1 MTVYFYKAT
10 DPSGKCVEGDVEAPD
25 YQRAVKAIQRLNYF
39 PIQVSEGKTGK
50 SRLPLDFKLPTNV
63 EWFNGI
69 SNKELMTL
77 THQLATLVDSGL
89 TLDQSLSSLVKLAD
103 KDKTRAVL
111 SDVQKRVHSGTTFAD
126 ALKEHPR
133 VFSKLYIN
141 MVRAGE
147 TGGTLSTSLTRLAD
161 YLEKLEELKNNIRS
175 AMVYPAILFL
185 VGGGAVAVL
194 LTVVIPQF
202 SKLFE
207 EMGQAL
213 PLPTKIMLGISGM
226 AADYWWALLLAL
238 IAGAVG
244 LSLFLKNEQGR
255 LLWDGMVLK
264 LPLFGT
270 LIRKIE
276 VSRFSLT
283 LATLLKSGV
292 PVLPALEI
300 VRSILGN
307 RLIVGAMAHLR
318 KGLKGGKG
326 LSGPLQETGVF
337 PPMAIHMI
345 TVGETSGTLD
355 AMLEKV
361 AKTYDREVE
370 QAVKQILSLLE
381 PFMILLMAGI
391 IGFIVI
397 SMLMA
402 IFSINEVSF

>member
-10 DPSGKCVEGDVEAPD
+10 DLKGQCVEGDVEAPD
-25 YQRAVKAIQRLNYF
+25 YQRAVKAIQSLNYF
-39 PIQVSEGKTGK
+39 PIQISEGKSGK
-50 SRLPLDFKLPTNV
+50 NRFSFDLKLNSG
-63 EWFNGI
+63 WFNGI
-69 SNKELMTL
+69 ANKELMTL

-89 TLDQSLSSLVKLAD
+89 TLDQSLFSLVKLAEND
-103 KDKTRAVL
+103 RTREVL
-111 SDVQKRVHSGTTFAD
+111 ADVQNRVHSGSTFAE
-126 ALKEHPR
+126 ALKEHPK

-161 YLEKLEELKNNIRS
+161 YLEKLEDLKNNMRS
-175 AMVYPAILFL
+175 AMVYPAILFF
-185 VGGGAVAVL
+185 VGGAAVAVL

-213 PLPTKIMLGISGM
+213 PLPTKIMLGVSG
-226 AADYWWALLLAL
+226 AVVEYWWAVLLLIVAAAAGLVAL
-238 IAGAVG
+238 
-244 LSLFLKNEQGR
+244 LKNERGR
-255 LLWDGMVLK
+255 LLLDALVLR

-270 LIRKIE
+270 LVRKIE

-292 PVLPALEI
+292 PVLPALQI

-307 RLIVGAMAHLR
+307 RVIVSAMDHLK

-337 PPMAIHMI
+337 PAMAVHMI
-345 TVGETSGTLD
+345 TVGETSGSLD

-370 QAVKQILSLLE
+370 QAVKQILTLLE
-381 PFMILLMAGI
+381 PFMILIMAAI

-402 IFSINEVSF
+402 IFSINDVSF